1 MTCALRVLP
10 NDRLVHHHAGRACMW
25 CHTCVH
31 CHPLQA
37 DARFVYARCWHLC
50 AAHTLHARASFR
62 TLRCTR
68 IDFADADAEREALAA
83 IEPLCKH
90 VADNEP
96 GTLS

>member
-1 MTCALRVLP
+1 MLP
-10 NDRLVHHHAGRACMW
+10 NDRLVRTTTLAVPACGVILVCTAIRCRLTHAAYTPR
-25 CHTCVH
+25 T
-31 CHPLQA
+31 
-37 DARFVYARCWHLC
+37 RS
-50 AAHTLHARASFR
+50 HARASFR